1 MKRLLSI
8 EIYKVRHHKLSKIL
22 FTAYFF
28 LLSSIALVASI
39 KFNLWG
45 VEIHLAEQGFFN
57 FPYIWHYNTWLADF
71 FTLFLAIIVVS
82 MVTNEYSY
90 RTIKQNLIDGL
101 SKKEF
106 IFSKFIFLVVL
117 SLLATFFVFI
127 ISLILG
133 LVFSDYTGI
142 NIITTDLYF
151 LPAFFLKL
159 LGTFSL
165 IMFLGL
171 LFKRS
176 AFALGFFFLIMIIE
190 KIIYALIRWQLATEK
205 IADKVDAFLP
215 LTSFRSLLPEPISRL
230 NAIKKIGKQVGKT
243 IPDFEGVPLVNFI
256 IVIIWIVIFVYFSYY
271 ILKKRDL

>member
-8 EIYKVRHHKLSKIL
+8 ETYKVRHHKLSKIL